1 MPCNLYSKYTTTK
14 WILGLRKRK
23 EERVRLC
30 CCFYFHGFFVL
41 VIYLSI
47 FCFHKPLNSAGV
59 RKVRDHDICLVE
71 SFWWILVNTQ
81 NKTMLLISENILQLT
96 TSVPQRLRE
105 SIAIFFFQR
114 NITPFNVCHSIFLV
128 GSGMASLTPIKTS
141 WRTIS
146 LFVFHVHVLQQ
157 FHRKNWCYIF

>member
-1 MPCNLYSKYTTTK
+1 MNKDKCFFDAIRLTTLYDNYHIRTVDQRRQQLSLIESVQSSYVIIIKMYVYSVDALQPLFQKYTTTK

-47 FCFHKPLNSAGV
+47 FCFHRPLNSAGV

-96 TSVPQRLRE
+96 TSVPQR
-105 SIAIFFFQR
+105 
-114 NITPFNVCHSIFLV
+114 
-128 GSGMASLTPIKTS
+128 
-141 WRTIS
+141 
-146 LFVFHVHVLQQ
+146 
-157 FHRKNWCYIF
+157 